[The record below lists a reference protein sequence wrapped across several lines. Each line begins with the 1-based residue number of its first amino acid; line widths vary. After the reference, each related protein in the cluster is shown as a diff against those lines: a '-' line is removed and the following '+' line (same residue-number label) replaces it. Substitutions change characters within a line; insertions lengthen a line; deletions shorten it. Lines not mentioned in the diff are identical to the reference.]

1 MERRY
6 NYGVDVNPDFGI
18 NNMIG
23 LIWGITG
30 IATISVV
37 TGLSRGLKY
46 LSLLAMTLCL
56 VILFFCLFADNTTYL
71 MNVFVQNIGYYL
83 QYILQAGFDCE
94 AFQQLAFEFDSSSG
108 NMLWGSGPND
118 LIARIDGKFGSNVTF
133 SSGDCGKQV
142 NPCTKGEISSALF
155 TMGSALGAYGISAAA
170 RNDGL
175 AVLRMFTGATAV
187 PCGTGWN
194 TTHFDERAAELLGVP
209 HYHENEITD
218 DIPSF
223 PSECPTTT
231 FDNQQLWGKCVTYS
245 YDCPRFQALF
255 DSTNRKFMDWWTVF
269 YWGWWVSWGPFV
281 GIFIAT
287 ISRGRTIRQVILGG
301 FFLPCLFGFLWFAV
315 FGGLA
320 IKMER
325 VAEFVLNVKP
335 DWEHGTIQCEPHYS
349 SSGAPLTDEA
359 LKLDS
364 LGYTMLAC
372 QPFVTQIYDVMRPY
386 QDFAPALW
394 PLLWVGLLVYFI
406 TSSDSGSFVDDLL
419 GASGLSHPPAIQ
431 KIYWGCVEGAVASI
445 LVASAPDGNFQSV
458 LKGLRA
464 VSLCAGMPLT
474 VLMCLMVPA
483 TWRALKY
490 EFKEPDI
497 LRAKKFNTQ
506 IFDIFECY
514 RPVIETPYSGK
525 ALVQL
530 TALFLNLFVP
540 FVGIFKG
547 LSVVPGHKF
556 TAVVLGVLA
565 QLLFLTWFSLQIVQV
580 SVRDSGSMSWVFF
593 IFFIAIVG
601 YTRWQVR
608 QVYDVWGSMVE
619 DMWLGLTLYPFV
631 LAQAQ
636 LMAANNGE
644 GAPSYWAEV
653 ERAFVLHEKAS
664 TSTSAVQIEA
674 KAAEAKPVA

>member
-1 MERRY
+1 MERMY
-6 NYGVDVNPDFGI
+6 NQGVNADENFGI
-18 NNMIG
+18 NNMIL

-30 IATISVV
+30 MATISVV
-37 TGLSRGLKY
+37 TGLSKGLKY

-56 VILFFCLFADNTTYL
+56 IILFFCLFADNTSYL
-71 MNVFVQNIGYYL
+71 MNVFVQNVGYYL
-83 QYILQAGFDCE
+83 QYVVQAGFDCE

-108 NMLWGSGPND
+108 NLLWGSGPND
-118 LIARIDGKFGSNVTF
+118 LIARIDSQFGSNVTF

-142 NPCTKGEISSALF
+142 NPCNKGEITRVLF
-155 TMGSALGAYGISAAA
+155 TTTWQALGAYGLSAAA
-170 RNDGL
+170 RNDGR
-175 AVLRMFTGATAV
+175 AVLSRFFATATAI
-187 PCGTGWN
+187 PCGSGWN
-194 TTHFDERAAELLGVP
+194 TTHFDERAAEILGAT
-209 HYHENEITD
+209 EGDEITD
-218 DIPSF
+218 DIPTY

-231 FDNQQLWGKCVTYS
+231 FDDHQLWGTCTTYA
-245 YDCPRFQALF
+245 YNCPRFQALYGL
-255 DSTNRKFMDWWTVF
+255 TNRMFMDWWTVF

-301 FFLPCLFGFLWFAV
+301 FLLPCLFSFLWFAV

-349 SSGAPLTDEA
+349 SSGTPLTEQA
-359 LKLDS
+359 IKLDG
-364 LGYTMLAC
+364 LGYRMLAC

-394 PLLWVGLLVYFI
+394 PLLWVGLLIYFI

-445 LVASAPDGNFQSV
+445 LVASAPDGDFQGV

-464 VSLCAGMPLT
+464 VSLCAGFPLT

-490 EFKEPDI
+490 EFREPDI

-514 RPVIETPYSGK
+514 NPVIETPYSGK
-525 ALVQL
+525 AGVQIS
-530 TALFLNLFVP
+530 ALFVNLVFP
-540 FVGIFKG
+540 CVGIFKS
-547 LSVVPGHKF
+547 LSVVPNHKI
-556 TAVVLGVLA
+556 TAFVLATLA

-580 SVRDSGSMSWVFF
+580 SVRDSGSMSWVVF
-593 IFFIAIVG
+593 IFFISIVG

-631 LAQAQ
+631 LAQTQ
-636 LMAANNGE
+636 LMAANDGK

-653 ERAFVLHEKAS
+653 ERAFKLHDKSS
-664 TSTSAVQIEA
+664 TSSWASGWVYA
-674 KAAEAKPVA
+674 